1 MLRMVCWNAP
11 VVKQFD
17 SAARRAARAVLAA
30 GDLDEPLRRTV
41 AFAHQILIAARGS
54 S

>member
-1 MLRMVCWNAP
+1 MLRTVCWNAP
-11 VVKQFD
+11 VVKR
-17 SAARRAARAVLAA
+17 SVARRAARAVLAA

-41 AFAHQILIAARGS
+41 AFAHQILIDAHGS